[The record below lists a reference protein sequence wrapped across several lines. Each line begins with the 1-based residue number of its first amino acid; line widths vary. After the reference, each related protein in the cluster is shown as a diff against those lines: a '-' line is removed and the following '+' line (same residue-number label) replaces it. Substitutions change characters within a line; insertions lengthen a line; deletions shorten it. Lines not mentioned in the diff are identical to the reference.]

1 MRKILFNISLLVLIL
16 SILFLCF
23 SQSEIFEKTAGAKLL
38 YESPFGQCYSCKKDV
53 LSPEKLGFFETH
65 REYISGDLYL
75 YGFVPFPVRK
85 VYDDG
90 FSFNCQI
97 LIKKSGDVKIGLPL
111 IYTSSTLQSPPKT
124 STTD

>member
-1 MRKILFNISLLVLIL
+1 MRKFLFDISLLILIL

-23 SQSEIFEKTAGAKLL
+23 SQSEIFEKATGAKLL
-38 YESPFGQCYSCKKDV
+38 SESPFGQCHACEKDEF
-53 LSPEKLGFFETH
+53 LLEKLGFFETH
-65 REYISGDLYL
+65 REYISGDLYI
-75 YGFVPFPVRK
+75 YGFVPFSVRK
-85 VYDDG
+85 AYDDG

-111 IYTSSTLQSPPKT
+111 IYTSSTLQSPQKT